1 MRMPIMTLSESGGM
15 RKNNRNNLQGYNL
28 YPCKIL
34 IKGEKNEHRK
44 NEKSN

>member
-1 MRMPIMTLSESGGM
+1 MTLSESGGM

-34 IKGEKNEHRK
+34 IKGEKY
-44 NEKSN
+44 NEKRNSRSY